1 MRISRPTRSAL
12 PVAAALLLPLA
23 FLPGAAAAEE
33 LRDLCPDRPGLGTP
47 ACTVDRGH
55 IVFELGLGDW
65 TRDRQGPVRT
75 DTVQVGD
82 ALVRVGLTDSLEAQL
97 GWTAYGH
104 VRVRDRVAG
113 TVGKTSGVG
122 DVTLA
127 LRQNLRNPDGSGFSV
142 AVMPYASLPA
152 GGSAI
157 GAGDWGGGLL
167 VPMSFDLSD
176 SVSLGITPQVD
187 AAVDSD
193 GNGRHLGYGSVAGL
207 GFGLSDSVSAAAEV
221 SLYRDRDPA
230 GHGTEALAGLSMGW
244 QPQGDMQFDVG
255 VNLGLNRNSP
265 DAELYFGI
273 ARRF

>member
-1 MRISRPTRSAL
+1 MTIAARTRPAL
-12 PVAAALLLPLA
+12 PFAAALLLPIALIA
-23 FLPGAAAAEE
+23 SPAAAQEQRE
-33 LRDLCPDRPGLGTP
+33 LCPDRPGLGTP
-47 ACTVDRGH
+47 ACTVDRGEV
-55 IVFELGLGDW
+55 IFELGLGDW

-104 VRVRDRVAG
+104 VRVRDRAAG
-113 TVGKTSGVG
+113 TVGKASGVG

-187 AAVDSD
+187 AAVDGD
-193 GNGRHLGYGSVAGL
+193 GDGRHLGYGSVAGL

-221 SLYRDRDPA
+221 SLYRDRDPG
-230 GHGTEALAGLSMGW
+230 GHNTQALAGLSMGW

-255 VNLGLNRNSP
+255 VNLGLNRDSP